1 MLQWVQESW
10 IAVIIGFLF
19 IGILLD
25 AVIASREA
33 ITGLLKRFRSR
44 QGSNKDAAKGR

>member
-10 IAVIIGFLF
+10 IAVIIGFVF

-25 AVIASREA
+25 VVIASREA
-33 ITGLLKRFRSR
+33 ITGLINRIRKKQAGKEQRM
-44 QGSNKDAAKGR
+44 KGR

>member
-33 ITGLLKRFRSR
+33 IADFIKRLR
-44 QGSNKDAAKGR
+44 NKPGGKNVAKGR

>member
-1 MLQWVQESW
+1 MFQWVQESW
-10 IAVIIGFLF
+10 IAVIIGFIF

-33 ITGLLKRFRSR
+33 LAGLIKRFRKKPSGNREGAKSR
-44 QGSNKDAAKGR
+44 